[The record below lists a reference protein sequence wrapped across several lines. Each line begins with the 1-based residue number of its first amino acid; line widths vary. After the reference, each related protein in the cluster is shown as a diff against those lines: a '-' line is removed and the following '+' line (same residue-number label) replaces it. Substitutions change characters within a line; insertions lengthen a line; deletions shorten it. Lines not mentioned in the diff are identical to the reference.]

1 MAILKE
7 EAAGLKEELNA
18 IEQRLSEL
26 EAGSR
31 KTKQ

>member
-26 EAGSR
+26 EVGAR
-31 KTKQ
+31 KTNQ